1 MKDEQFYSLKWSA
14 DPPLSLAQ
22 LVTFAVAA
30 GVGIVLAWLGVISV
44 PGGAVG
50 VSALYVAMGFLVPF
64 VLWFSGWGLVIG
76 LLSGII
82 GSGILSGMPVSIA
95 LVFGCV
101 DFISEFPI
109 LLCYR
114 WLAPKF
120 GLDPLGRD
128 VYTARGFAFFFLVVS
143 VFTRIIS
150 ATYGVG
156 VLYLF
161 GLTPADVVPIAWLG
175 WFVGDLIIT
184 VVICP
189 VLMRTLGPVVERMG
203 LTVRGIWT

>member
-1 MKDEQFYSLKWSA
+1 MNEGDVYSLKWSA
-14 DPPLSLAQ
+14 NPPLSLAQ

-50 VSALYVAMGFLVPF
+50 VSALYIAMGFLVPF

-95 LVFGCV
+95 LVFGFV
-101 DFISEFPI
+101 DFISELPI

-128 VYTARGFAFFFLVVS
+128 VYTVKGFAFFFVVVS
-143 VFTRIIS
+143 FLTRMIS

-161 GLTPADVVPIAWLG
+161 GLLPPDVVPIAWLG
-175 WFVGDLIIT
+175 WFVGDLLVT

-189 VLMRTLGPVVERMG
+189 ILLRTLSPVVERIG

>member
-1 MKDEQFYSLKWSA
+1 MSEEQVYSLKWSA
-14 DPPLSLAQ
+14 NPPLTLAQ
-22 LVTFAVAA
+22 LVTFAVGA

-64 VLWFSGWGLVIG
+64 VLWFSGWGLVIAT
-76 LLSGII
+76 LAGII
-82 GSGILSGMPVSIA
+82 GAGILSGLPASIA
-95 LVFGCV
+95 LVFGLV
-101 DFISEFPI
+101 DVVSEVPI
-109 LLCYR
+109 LWAYR
-114 WLAPKF
+114 WLAPKL

-128 VYTARGFAFFFLVVS
+128 VYTAKGFAFFFVVVS
-143 VFTRIIS
+143 VLTRLIS

-161 GLTPADVVPIAWLG
+161 GLLPPDVVPISWLG
-175 WFVGDLIIT
+175 WFIGDLLVT
-184 VVICP
+184 VVIAP
-189 VLMRTLGPVVERMG
+189 VLMRGLGPVVERFG